1 MKIIQS
7 VSEMQFFANSLKKQ
21 GKTIA
26 FVPTMGYLHEGHLSL
41 VEIAKKNADFVV
53 VSIFVNPTQF
63 GPNEDFEK
71 YPRNFEEDVA
81 LLEQTKAILFAPENT
96 EIYLLEHLTFV
107 EVNSLENLLCGK
119 SRKSH
124 FKGVTTIIAK
134 LFNIVKPDFAVFG
147 QKDAQQVLIIKK
159 MVEDLNFDVKII
171 VGKIIREKDGLAMS
185 SRNKYL
191 NEEERKDASVLF
203 ESLKIAK
210 TMIEKGEKKPA
221 FVIEKMEK
229 LIQTKPTA
237 KIDYVEIVNTKNLQ
251 QVKILEGEFLIALAV
266 KIGQTRLIDNLLIGE
281 KLV

>member
-7 VSEMQFFANSLKKQ
+7 VSEMQSFANSLKKQ

-41 VEIAKKNADFVV
+41 VEIAQKNADFVV

-71 YPRNFEEDVA
+71 YPRNFEGDVA
-81 LLEQTKAILFAPENT
+81 LLEQTKAILFVPENT

-191 NEEERKDASVLF
+191 NEQERKDASVLF

-210 TMIEKGEKKPA
+210 KMVEKGEKNPA
-221 FVIEKMEK
+221 LVIEKMEK
-229 LIQTKPTA
+229 LIQTKLTA

-266 KIGQTRLIDNLLIGE
+266 KIGQTRLIDNLLVGE
-281 KLV
+281 N